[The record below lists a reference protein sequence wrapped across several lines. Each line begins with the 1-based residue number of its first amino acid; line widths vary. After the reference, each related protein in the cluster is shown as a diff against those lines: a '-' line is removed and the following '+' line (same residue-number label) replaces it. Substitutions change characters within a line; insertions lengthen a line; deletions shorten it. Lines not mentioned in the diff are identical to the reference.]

1 LNLIFELNIDIFY
14 FIFTFLFLNNL
25 TRLFNNIHTKNTI
38 ILDHYWSLSVEEQFY
53 LIYPIIFKYFRK
65 KLNIILFGFI
75 IIINLLR
82 LFNNS
87 SFIYYFESIAIGSLL
102 SLNFNYI
109 LNLKII
115 LKHNFIF
122 FLFSI
127 ISLILCLS
135 FNFIYSNLFIS
146 ISFSLIILS
155 LLLNTNKIIYYIFN
169 NYILESIG
177 ILSYSL
183 YIWQQLFLT
192 NNDLL
197 LKFNLINISF
207 IFFILFIVSFFSYNF
222 IEKPFLRKSLNLKPI
237 SNEK

>member
-1 LNLIFELNIDIFY
+1 MNLIFELNIDIFY

-122 FLFSI
+122 FMFSI

>member
-1 LNLIFELNIDIFY
+1 MNLFFELNIDIFY

-25 TRLFNNIHTKNTI
+25 TRFFTNIHTKNTI

-122 FLFSI
+122 FMFSI

-197 LKFNLINISF
+197 FKFNLINISF
-207 IFFILFIVSFFSYNF
+207 IFFILFIVSFFSYNI

>member
-122 FLFSI
+122 FMFSI

>member
-155 LLLNTNKIIYYIFN
+155 LLLNNNKII
-169 NYILESIG
+169 
-177 ILSYSL
+177 
-183 YIWQQLFLT
+183 
-192 NNDLL
+192 
-197 LKFNLINISF
+197 
-207 IFFILFIVSFFSYNF
+207 
-222 IEKPFLRKSLNLKPI
+222 
-237 SNEK
+237 

>member
-1 LNLIFELNIDIFY
+1 MNLIFELNIDIFY